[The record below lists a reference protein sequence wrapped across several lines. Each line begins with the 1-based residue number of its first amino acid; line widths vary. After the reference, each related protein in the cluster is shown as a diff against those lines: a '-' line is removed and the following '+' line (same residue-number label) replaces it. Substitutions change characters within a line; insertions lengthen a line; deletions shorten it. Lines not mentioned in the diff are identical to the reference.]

1 MKKEG
6 KILLTDINADRD
18 RENSLCKYL
27 KLLSSAFYN
36 YSTIRMSLNLF
47 TFYEMSEDIN
57 LDQREILIQ

>member
-18 RENSLCKYL
+18 REKSLCKYL

-47 TFYEMSEDIN
+47 TF
-57 LDQREILIQ
+57 